1 MAKMLS
7 CIDVQKVFDGVC
19 AVKNLSMSVD
29 AGETCALIG
38 PNGAG
43 KTTLLNVLTGFLR
56 PDAGR
61 CYLGSVEITGM
72 SPHRISALGLART
85 FQDLRII
92 NKLSALENV
101 LVAFPRQKSENIARA
116 ILHFGLKIEKDFLEA
131 KARQILANVGLGG
144 MTERLAGELSYGQQ
158 KLLTIG
164 ACIATEKSALLLDE
178 PFAGVDP
185 GTSEKLSEIF
195 LTFRSSGKAL
205 LFIEHDIEAV
215 RKNAQRV
222 LVMNQGAIIADGP
235 PRVVLERPDI
245 LEAYLV

>member
-1 MAKMLS
+1 MAKTLS
-7 CIDVQKVFDGVC
+7 CIDVQKVFGGVC
-19 AVKNLSMSVD
+19 AVKDLTMSLES
-29 AGETCALIG
+29 GEMCALIG

-61 CYLGSVEITGM
+61 CYLGSIEITGM
-72 SPHRISALGLART
+72 SPHRISSLGLART

-92 NKLSALENV
+92 HKLSVLENV
-101 LVAFPRQKSENIARA
+101 LVAFPGQKGENVARG
-116 ILHFGLKIEKDFLEA
+116 ILNFGLKAEKNSLEA
-131 KARQILANVGLGG
+131 TARQILAKVGLAA

-164 ACIATEKSALLLDE
+164 ACIATEKSTLLLDE

-195 LTFRSSGKAL
+195 IAFRSSGKAL
-205 LFIEHDIEAV
+205 LFIEHNIEAV

-235 PRVVLERPDI
+235 PGVVLERPDI